1 VAVLVNPSLSQA
13 YRIAERMDVLQ
24 LHGKETTNFCRKLG
38 EMSVRFWK
46 AIPAS
51 GSHFAT
57 DTFYAERVILDAA
70 TNDGF
75 GGTGVTF
82 PWQWARQFIA
92 AKRQPKGHPRRRANP
107 ENVAE
112 AIKQVEP
119 FGVDVTSGVE
129 AVVGRKDI
137 HKVRDFIAAAR
148 ACAKRVILLARG
160 SATGAKSGPDWS
172 ASCFRQF
179 RTISKRIAMG
189 TFTQNWSAE
198 ASHFLPP
205 PLYRSVK
212 RALRSH

>member
-1 VAVLVNPSLSQA
+1 MATRIFVKICGITNRFDAEAAIAAGVDALGFNFWPGSRRYIDPSGAIGWIRDLPDEVERVAVLVNPALSQA
-13 YRIAERMDVLQ
+13 CRIAERMDVLQ
-24 LHGKETTNFCRKLG
+24 LHGKEMTNFCRKLG

-70 TNDGF
+70 TKDGF

-92 AKRQPKGHPRRRANP
+92 ANVSQKVILAGGLTPD
-107 ENVAE
+107 NVAE
-112 AIKQVEP
+112 AIKQVGP
-119 FGVDVTSGVE
+119 FGVDVASGVE

-148 ACAKRVILLARG
+148 TVR
-160 SATGAKSGPDWS
+160 
-172 ASCFRQF
+172 
-179 RTISKRIAMG
+179 
-189 TFTQNWSAE
+189 
-198 ASHFLPP
+198 
-205 PLYRSVK
+205 
-212 RALRSH
+212 